1 MTALLLRFWWIPA
14 LALLAA
20 LLVFQV
26 QRNQIIHADLRAS
39 QAKLATARADLRKA
53 TAAQA
58 VTATVAAD
66 VERRQVVVRY
76 VTRTLIERVPIYVS
90 PEVDRRYP
98 LPVGLVRLHDEAAA
112 GVSPVPG
119 SAGEPDDA
127 PSDTP
132 ASALASTLIG
142 NYGDYYACREQVRG
156 WIAWSEQ
163 QKQVWNTR

>member
-20 LLVFQV
+20 LLVFQA

-98 LPVGLVRLHDEAAA
+98 LPVGLVRLHDAAA
-112 GVSPVPG
+112 RGEAEVSG

-127 PSDTP
+127 PSGTP
-132 ASALASTLIG
+132 ASALAQTLIG

>member
-1 MTALLLRFWWIPA
+1 MTARLLCYWWIPA
-14 LALLAA
+14 LALLAS

-39 QAKLATARADLRKA
+39 QTKLADARSALRKTTRAA
-53 TAAQA
+53 T
-58 VTATVAAD
+58 VTATVGAD

-76 VTRTLIERVPIYVS
+76 VTRTLIEKVPVYVS

-98 LPVGLVRLHDEAAA
+98 LPVGLVRLHDSAARGEAE
-112 GVSPVPG
+112 VPG

-127 PSDTP
+127 PSDVA
-132 ASALASTLIG
+132 ASTLAQTLIG

-156 WIAWSEQ
+156 WMTWAEEQ
-163 QKQVWNTR
+163 KRVWNAP

>member
-20 LLVFQV
+20 LLVFQA

-76 VTRTLIERVPIYVS
+76 VTRTLIEKVPVYVS

-98 LPVGLVRLHDEAAA
+98 LPVGLVRLHDAAA
-112 GVSPVPG
+112 RGEADLPG
-119 SAGEPDDA
+119 PAGEPDDA
-127 PSDTP
+127 PSGTP
-132 ASALASTLIG
+132 ASALAQTLIG

>member
-20 LLVFQV
+20 LLVFQA

-76 VTRTLIERVPIYVS
+76 VTRTLIEKVPVYVS

-98 LPVGLVRLHDEAAA
+98 LPVGLVRLHDAAA
-112 GVSPVPG
+112 RGEAEIPG
-119 SAGEPDDA
+119 PAGEPDDA
-127 PSDTP
+127 PSDVTP
-132 ASALASTLIG
+132 SALAQTLIG

>member
-127 PSDTP
+127 PSDVA
-132 ASALASTLIG
+132 ASTLASTLIG

>member
-39 QAKLATARADLRKA
+39 QAKLQTARADLKNA
-53 TAAQA
+53 TRAAN
-58 VTATVAAD
+58 VTATVGAD

-98 LPVGLVRLHDEAAA
+98 LPVGLVRLHDAAA
-112 GVSPVPG
+112 RGEADLPG
-119 SAGEPDDA
+119 PAGEPDDA

>member
-1 MTALLLRFWWIPA
+1 MTALLLRYWWIPT

-26 QRNQIIHADLRAS
+26 QHNEITKRDLKAS
-39 QAKLATARADLRKA
+39 QAKLQTARADLRNA
-53 TAAQA
+53 TRAASVTAA
-58 VTATVAAD
+58 VGAD

-76 VTRTLIERVPIYVS
+76 VTRTLIEKVPIYVS

-98 LPVGLVRLHDEAAA
+98 LPVGLVRLHDSAARGEAE
-112 GVSPVPG
+112 VPG

-127 PSDTP
+127 PSDVA
-132 ASALASTLIG
+132 ASALAQTLIG

-156 WIAWSEQ
+156 WMTWAEEQ
-163 QKQVWNTR
+163 KRVWNAP